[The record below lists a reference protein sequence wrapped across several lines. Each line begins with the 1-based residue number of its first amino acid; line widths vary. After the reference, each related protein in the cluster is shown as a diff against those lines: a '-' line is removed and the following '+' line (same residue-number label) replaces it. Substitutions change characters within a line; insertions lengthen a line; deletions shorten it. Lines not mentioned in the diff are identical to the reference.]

1 MKAIVA
7 ADQNWGIG
15 QGNKLLISIPADMR
29 FFRETTTGHV
39 VVMGRKTLESF
50 PNQKPLK
57 DRINI
62 VLTRDTGYQA
72 KGAIIAHS
80 IEELM
85 AALEP
90 YDQDE
95 VYVIGGEQV
104 YRQLL
109 PHCDTAYVT
118 KIDYVYQADAYF
130 PDLDRDPEW
139 EIASES
145 EEQTYFDI
153 EYTFRTYRR
162 R

>member
-29 FFRETTTGHV
+29 FFRETTTDHV